1 MPGLS
6 WGSLAEQLVRGAFDH
21 MLRVAQALALEQ
33 RLAIMA
39 LGAGKVRILMAGI
52 TGSRIV

>member
-39 LGAGKVRILMAGI
+39 LGGGGVRILVAGI
-52 TGSRIV
+52 IGSTIV